1 MPSRDALRSLDAQ
14 ILTGL
19 GTAGLTDVATIQGR
33 TVRGYYRA
41 EFMERG
47 EAEEATAGWM
57 HTFDCRDDDL
67 PDLQPRDI
75 VTVQGEGEF
84 QILRAEPDRRGRVL
98 LMLGRL

>member
-1 MPSRDALRSLDAQ
+1 MASRDALRALDAQ

-19 GTAGLTDVATIQGR
+19 GTAGLTDRAVIGGR
-33 TVRGYYRA
+33 TIPGYYRA

-57 HTFDCRDDDL
+57 HSFDCREDDL
-67 PDLQPRDI
+67 PELEPGLI
-75 VTVQGEGEF
+75 VSVQGEGDF

-98 LMLGRL
+98 LLLGRF